1 MKKEYKSKNKFII
14 AVNLFLIFCLM
25 TVAVY
30 AWFASSSDN
39 KVDAYDIQVQS
50 DSDLQLSF
58 DGETWGGS
66 LDLANLENADGT
78 KVLDTMKFVEVT
90 SDGTGFFIPQLIQN
104 TGYASVNAA
113 GEWKNATANVDYLN
127 FTVYMR
133 SKEKLKV
140 YLSSDSQASPSSSVY
155 SGAGCGNPSTYA
167 SGANSFSKDCVVGAL
182 RVAYDDA
189 EGRRWIWITNPNFHL
204 TNNVGASDYSM
215 DVDAVFGGYSN
226 GTYPLAQNNPYYWN
240 NPYTH
245 YSYVLNGNKITSN
258 STKPQIYS
266 YTQTELP
273 DTVTTMPTT
282 DQSSLLTTLTLNNT
296 TGMYE
301 GQATFSVWIE
311 GCDTEARRALVD
323 GKFNLSLVLD
333 GFGTQ

>member
-14 AVNLFLIFCLM
+14 VVNLFLIFCLM

-50 DSDLQLSF
+50 DSALELSF

-66 LDLANLENADGT
+66 LDLANLENANGT

-104 TGYASVNAA
+104 TGYASVNTT
-113 GEWKNATANVDYLN
+113 GEWKTATANADYLN

-182 RVAYDDA
+182 RVAYDGAD
-189 EGRRWIWITNPNFHL
+189 GNKWIWITNPEFHL
-204 TNNVGASDYSM
+204 TNNVGSQDYSM
-215 DVDAVFGGYSN
+215 DVNAQYGEYSD
-226 GTYPLAQNNPYYWN
+226 GTNPLTVGQPFFWN
-240 NPYTH
+240 NPYKH
-245 YSYVLNGNKITSN
+245 YTYVNNGSHVTIPKPYNSYYV
-258 STKPQIYS
+258 
-266 YTQTELP
+266 TELT
-273 DTVTTMPTT
+273 DSVTTQPQDDATLLATLTKANTT
-282 DQSSLLTTLTLNNT
+282 DKY
-296 TGMYE
+296 YE
-301 GQATFSVWIE
+301 GQATFSIWIE